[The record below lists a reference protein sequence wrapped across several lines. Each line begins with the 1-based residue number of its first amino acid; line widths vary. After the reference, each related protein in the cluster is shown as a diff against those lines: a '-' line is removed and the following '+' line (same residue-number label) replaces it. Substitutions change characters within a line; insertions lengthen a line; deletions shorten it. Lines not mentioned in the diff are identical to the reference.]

1 MAAQLRRRRRETV
14 TVALIMAVLVDASVL
29 LVLAVK
35 ISLLLFVSGS
45 AASSFYTCKG
55 GQEGTKVMS
64 VTCSEGLVFDM
75 LCIAM
80 HVYRSQ
86 SSMDIC
92 MLL

>member
-1 MAAQLRRRRRETV
+1 
-14 TVALIMAVLVDASVL
+14 VL

-80 HVYRSQ
+80 HVAIILNQVWISACCYRGQKLS
-86 SSMDIC
+86 DINST
-92 MLL
+92 LQPQFVNV